1 MADTHQHPHTAHAA
15 HGRDMGAA
23 FIGLVIGMIV
33 LLAIVGTVVTLTN
46 RHFANERPAA
56 GAQH

>member
-1 MADTHQHPHTAHAA
+1 MADTHQHSHSPHVA

-23 FIGLVIGMIV
+23 FIGLVLGMVV
-33 LLAIVGTVVTLTN
+33 LFALVLTVVKLTN
-46 RHFANERPAA
+46 RHFASEKPAA